1 MKTDRLIGILSVL
14 LQKEKCTAPELAE
27 KFEVSRRTINRDIE
41 TLCRAGIPVCT
52 VQGAGGGICIMDGYK
67 IDRTLLTSRDM
78 QMILAGLRSLDSVS
92 GSSYYGQL
100 MEKLQV
106 GASEFVSG
114 RDSILIDLSSWYKES
129 LAPKI
134 SLIRDGIEE
143 RKLIAF
149 HYFAPGGESIRR
161 VEPYYLI
168 FKWSS
173 WYVWGWC
180 RKRKAFRLFK
190 LNRMEE
196 LKKEEETFIPRQV
209 PMPDLSNERIFP
221 ANIRVKAL
229 FEPDAKWRLVEE
241 FGPHC
246 FKEQKDGRLLFEMD
260 YTDEDSLLG
269 WLMTFGE
276 GVEVLE
282 PAALRERI
290 LKTAENMVFIYQ
302 RGEEKE
308 ANG

>member
-27 KFEVSRRTINRDIE
+27 KFEVSRRTVNRDIE

-92 GSSYYGQL
+92 G
-100 MEKLQV
+100 
-106 GASEFVSG
+106 
-114 RDSILIDLSSWYKES
+114 RDSILIDLSSGYKES

-180 RKRKAFRLFK
+180 RKREAFRLFK

-269 WLMTFGE
+269 WLLTFGE

>member
-1 MKTDRLIGILSVL
+1 
-14 LQKEKCTAPELAE
+14 
-27 KFEVSRRTINRDIE
+27 
-41 TLCRAGIPVCT
+41 
-52 VQGAGGGICIMDGYK
+52 
-67 IDRTLLTSRDM
+67 
-78 QMILAGLRSLDSVS
+78 
-92 GSSYYGQL
+92 

-106 GASEFVSG
+106 GASDFVSG

-246 FKEQKDGRLLFEMD
+246 SKNRKMDGCC
-260 YTDEDSLLG
+260 
-269 WLMTFGE
+269 
-276 GVEVLE
+276 
-282 PAALRERI
+282 LRWIIRMR
-290 LKTAENMVFIYQ
+290 TPCW
-302 RGEEKE
+302 G
-308 ANG
+308 GC